1 MIRVTGKMVLLSFV
15 FVFALYGCGPSDKPS
30 GVSCSIESGTPEIP
44 EVTAA
49 VQTLIDDQKLSGA
62 VVAVLHKDQLIHY
75 KAQGLRDVEHNEP
88 MQKDTVFRIYS
99 MTKPITT
106 VAAMMLW
113 EEGKFKL
120 DDPVHQYI
128 PEFKG
133 LKVYQAVEETDQ
145 GRAMTVRDLMRHTSG
160 LTYGWG
166 SDAVEKMY
174 GEKNVLD
181 YNQPLS
187 VMIEKLSDIPLLF
200 NPGDK
205 WNYSVS
211 TDVLGYFV
219 EQVSGKPFDVFLA
232 ERIFEPLKMND
243 TAFYV
248 YPDKADRFAVNYGP
262 DGNGRLKIVDGNR
275 DSRFLKNPAMLS
287 GGGGLVST
295 APDYMRF
302 CHMLVNKGTLDG
314 QLILKK
320 ETIELMTQNHLPE
333 GIWTWDVGTG
343 FGLGF
348 SVFVGTED
356 AKGAIGEYGWGGMAS
371 THFWILPQEDLAV
384 VALSQIIP
392 YSNQLADV
400 IKQPIYDEIGL
411 EKSDLVEAK

>member
-1 MIRVTGKMVLLSFV
+1 MAASRKMIWVTFV
-15 FVFALYGCGPSDKPS
+15 FILALCGHSFSDKPVA
-30 GVSCSIESGTPEIP
+30 VSSSTESATSEIT

-49 VQTLIDDQKLSGA
+49 VQKLIDDEKLSGA
-62 VVAVLHKDQLIHY
+62 VVAVLLKGQMIHY
-75 KAQGLRDVEHNEP
+75 KAQGLRDMEHNEP
-88 MQKDTVFRIYS
+88 MQTDTLFRIYS

-120 DDPVHQYI
+120 DDPVYKYI
-128 PEFKG
+128 PEFKD
-133 LKVYQAVEETDQ
+133 LKVYQATKETDS
-145 GRAMTVRDLMRHTSG
+145 GRAMTVRDLMQHTSG

-166 SDAVEKMY
+166 TDAVEKMY

-181 YNQPLS
+181 YDQPLS
-187 VMIEKLSDIPLLF
+187 VMIDKLSGIPLLF

-211 TDVLGYFV
+211 TDVLGYV
-219 EQVSGKPFDVFLA
+219 VQQVSGKPLDVFFQ
-232 ERIFEPLKMND
+232 ERIFEPLEMND

-248 YPDKADRFAVNYGP
+248 HPDKVDRFAVNYGP
-262 DGNGRLKIVDGNR
+262 DGNGGLKIVDGIKE
-275 DSRFLKNPAMLS
+275 SRFLKNPAMLS

-295 APDYMRF
+295 APDYVRF
-302 CHMLVNKGTLDG
+302 CRMLVDKGTLDG
-314 QLILKK
+314 QQILKK
-320 ETIELMTQNHLPE
+320 ETVEMMSQNQLPE
-333 GIWTWDVGTG
+333 GLRTTWGTG

-348 SVFVGTED
+348 SVLLGIENAEEAV
-356 AKGAIGEYGWGGMAS
+356 GEYGWSGMAS
-371 THFWILPQEDLAV
+371 TYFWILPQEDLAV

-392 YSNQLADV
+392 CSNQLADA

-411 EKSDLVEAK
+411 EKSSAVKAK